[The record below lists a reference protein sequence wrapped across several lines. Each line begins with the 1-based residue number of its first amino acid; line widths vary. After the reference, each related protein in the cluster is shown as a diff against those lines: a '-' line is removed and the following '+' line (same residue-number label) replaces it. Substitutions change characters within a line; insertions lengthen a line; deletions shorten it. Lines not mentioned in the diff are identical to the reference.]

1 MNELLNLLNLL
12 NLQHETINAY
22 ATVVIALCTVIELSH
37 SRKGNVVSDVS
48 KPILRM
54 EDDDHWKD

>member
-1 MNELLNLLNLL
+1 MNELLSLLND
-12 NLQHETINAY
+12 TITAH
-22 ATVVIALCTVIELSH
+22 ATAIIALCTVIQLWR
-37 SRKGNVVSDVS
+37 SRERIAESEIS

>member
-1 MNELLNLLNLL
+1 MNELLSLLN
-12 NLQHETINAY
+12 ETITAH
-22 ATVVIALCTVIELSH
+22 ATAIIALCTVIQLW
-37 SRKGNVVSDVS
+37 RPRNGNVENEIS

>member
-1 MNELLNLLNLL
+1 MLELLNVLPDTVGSLSD
-12 NLQHETINAY
+12 
-22 ATVVIALCTVIELSH
+22 VVIALCTVIELWR
-37 SRKGNVVSDVS
+37 SRERNAESEIS

>member
-1 MNELLNLLNLL
+1 MNELLDLLNLLN
-12 NLQHETINAY
+12 QSIIAC
-22 ATVVIALCTVIELSH
+22 ATVVIALCTVIELCH
-37 SRKGNVVSDVS
+37 SRKGNVESDVS

>member
-1 MNELLNLLNLL
+1 MNELLNLL
-12 NLQHETINAY
+12 NLQHETITAY
-22 ATVVIALCTVIELSH
+22 ATVVIALCTVIELWR
-37 SRKGNVVSDVS
+37 SRERNAESEIS